1 MAIYS
6 FNISMHLSLF
16 IVNMPNVSA
25 LFLILKWADNEIIR
39 TVKKSCIMIL
49 VSEEQFRHACNIHA
63 TLKRPSTNTKSYDA
77 FLEML
82 RMNIG
87 AIVFGN
93 CYL

>member
-1 MAIYS
+1 
-6 FNISMHLSLF
+6 
-16 IVNMPNVSA
+16 
-25 LFLILKWADNEIIR
+25 
-39 TVKKSCIMIL
+39 MIL